1 MLKINLFIEGK
12 MQRNI
17 TEKLKISK
25 SQKNNSIKLLAAT
38 IALSA
43 GLTAMDEAAA
53 ILDDELGAKKASS
66 KKSDVGAVKDSAHD
80 KEDHDKKSVKYLKDE
95 ENLDEQSKKKDNVTD
110 EETVK
115 SVKQTQLAKLKEIK
129 EDENEVE
136 EGFTVQNEKDVKI
149 GDNASALPPKDVAP
163 VAEELKLESKDLR
176 IGEEKKKE
184 ENGENDAV
192 KVDDLVRTLT
202 GEEVEDEQVG
212 PVRGNKPNE
221 RVVDEILEKDEDRVA
236 ANACPSAPIKEE
248 QKQLVKAPTVANVVV
263 GMVVFLGQSAG
274 SAISYLTPDFVK
286 SFYGNVTAFFT
297 SLGEIRRFFRTKK

>member
-1 MLKINLFIEGK
+1 MMDDKI
-12 MQRNI
+12 
-17 TEKLKISK
+17 
-25 SQKNNSIKLLAAT
+25 
-38 IALSA
+38 
-43 GLTAMDEAAA
+43 
-53 ILDDELGAKKASS
+53 
-66 KKSDVGAVKDSAHD
+66 
-80 KEDHDKKSVKYLKDE
+80 
-95 ENLDEQSKKKDNVTD
+95 
-110 EETVK
+110 
-115 SVKQTQLAKLKEIK
+115 
-129 EDENEVE
+129 
-136 EGFTVQNEKDVKI
+136 
-149 GDNASALPPKDVAP
+149 
-163 VAEELKLESKDLR
+163 
-176 IGEEKKKE
+176 
-184 ENGENDAV
+184 
-192 KVDDLVRTLT
+192 RTFT